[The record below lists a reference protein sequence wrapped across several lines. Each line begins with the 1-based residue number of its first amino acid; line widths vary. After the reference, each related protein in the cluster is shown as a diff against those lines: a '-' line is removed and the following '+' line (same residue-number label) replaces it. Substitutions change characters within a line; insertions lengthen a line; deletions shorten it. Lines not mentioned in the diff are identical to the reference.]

1 MDSQW
6 RRTLLVC
13 STSGDRTSDDSVVP
27 EVSVTKQQQPPMR
40 EDLLAQFDIEEL
52 GKYYTDE
59 ELAAHP
65 GRMEERR

>member
-1 MDSQW
+1 
-6 RRTLLVC
+6 
-13 STSGDRTSDDSVVP
+13 VVP
-27 EVSVTKQQQPPMR
+27 DISVTKEPQPPMR